1 MRKPFATL
9 VNVPEVDLQWSHVS
23 VSLFC
28 ACEQKNNIFS
38 ARTFSF
44 LDFFSMLPVLW
55 FSITPFWPAVRH
67 LGVLGRI
74 QKCLETSRAL
84 SLCTSS
90 LRSLPVEAYSTQTSA
105 QKHRS
110 KKKLVGP
117 YIILCLKFT
126 APCYSL
132 CLLGRKVFTHTFDLG
147 VLFFMYIVSRAEK
160 GVLWEKQALL
170 FLVHLLSLW
179 TPWTVHL
186 VLMLGRRLHLQIG
199 SFLYI

>member
-1 MRKPFATL
+1 MF
-9 VNVPEVDLQWSHVS
+9 
-23 VSLFC
+23 SLFQTW
-28 ACEQKNNIFS
+28 ESPLQLWLMSLKWTYSGPMFRFHYSVPVSKKKNNIFS

-44 LDFFSMLPVLW
+44 FDFLSMLPVLW

-67 LGVLGRI
+67 SGVLGRI
-74 QKCLETSRAL
+74 HKCLETSRAL

-117 YIILCLKFT
+117 YITLRLKFT

-132 CLLGRKVFTHTFDLG
+132 CLPGRKVFTHTFDLG

-160 GVLWEKQALL
+160 GVLWEK
-170 FLVHLLSLW
+170 
-179 TPWTVHL
+179 
-186 VLMLGRRLHLQIG
+186 
-199 SFLYI
+199 